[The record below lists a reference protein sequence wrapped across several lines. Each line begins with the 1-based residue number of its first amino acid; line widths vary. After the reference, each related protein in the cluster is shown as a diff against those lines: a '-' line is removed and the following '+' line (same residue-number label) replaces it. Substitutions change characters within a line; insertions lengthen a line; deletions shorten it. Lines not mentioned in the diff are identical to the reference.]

1 MLILGMEDC
10 IVWGSVHHKTS
21 LSGGEHGFPDPAHL
35 ITMKEDLAALKV
47 TENDVHDAVG
57 ISSF

>member
-1 MLILGMEDC
+1 M
-10 IVWGSVHHKTS
+10 WGSVHHKTS